1 MFNKSC
7 EIGPI
12 RPPYEAYSL
21 LIRTM
26 RNCPWNRCR
35 FCHVYNGSKFSLR
48 SVEDLKH
55 EIVAFKEIHDSI
67 KLLAARDYN
76 GNLRAASL
84 AVLQAPLSH
93 THQNVALW
101 MSAGAKTVFLQD
113 ANPLVIRTPDLVE
126 VLKFLRQELPSITRV
141 NSFARS
147 HTLAHKPLDEL
158 KQLHEAGLDNVH
170 VGFESGSDTVLKI
183 MDKGVTVAQQID
195 AGRKVRAAGISLSE
209 NVLLGLGGQGLWK
222 EHAVET
228 ARVLNTIKPNDIR
241 ILSLVIYPNLKM
253 CEDIE
258 SGAFIR
264 QTDEGMVEELRVII
278 ENLDCSANLASSHI
292 NNLLQEV
299 DGKLPQDKEN
309 LLNVVRQFQSLTVED
324 RLHFTVGRRV
334 GIYTSVIELED
345 LNKYQAVAEIM
356 ERLRHYN
363 GKIDDDL
370 IHQLR
375 VRFS

>member
-1 MFNKSC
+1 
-7 EIGPI
+7 
-12 RPPYEAYSL
+12 
-21 LIRTM
+21 
-26 RNCPWNRCR
+26 
-35 FCHVYNGSKFSLR
+35 
-48 SVEDLKH
+48 
-55 EIVAFKEIHDSI
+55 
-67 KLLAARDYN
+67 
-76 GNLRAASL
+76 
-84 AVLQAPLSH
+84 
-93 THQNVALW
+93 
-101 MSAGAKTVFLQD
+101 
-113 ANPLVIRTPDLVE
+113 
-126 VLKFLRQELPSITRV
+126 
-141 NSFARS
+141 
-147 HTLAHKPLDEL
+147 
-158 KQLHEAGLDNVH
+158 
-170 VGFESGSDTVLKI
+170 
-183 MDKGVTVAQQID
+183 
-195 AGRKVRAAGISLSE
+195 
-209 NVLLGLGGQGLWK
+209 
-222 EHAVET
+222 
-228 ARVLNTIKPNDIR
+228 
-241 ILSLVIYPNLKM
+241 M

>member
-35 FCHVYNGSKFSLR
+35 FCHAYSGSKFSLR

-55 EIVAFKEIHDSI
+55 EIVTFKEIYDSI
-67 KLLAARDYN
+67 KLLATRDYN

-84 AVLQAPLSH
+84 AVSQAPLNH
-93 THQNVALW
+93 THHNVALW

-141 NSFARS
+141 NSFGRS
-147 HTLAHKPLDEL
+147 HTLARKSLDEL
-158 KQLHEAGLDNVH
+158 KQLHEAGLDNLH

-183 MDKGVTVAQQID
+183 MDKGVTATQQID
-195 AGRKVRAAGISLSE
+195 AGRRVRAAGISLSE
-209 NVLLGLGGQGLWK
+209 NVVLGLGGQGLWK

-228 ARVLNTIKPNDIR
+228 ARVLNAINPDDIR

-253 CEDIE
+253 CEDVE

-278 ENLDCSANLASSHI
+278 ENLDCSANLASYHF

-299 DGKLPQDKEN
+299 EGKLPQDKEN
-309 LLNVVRQFQSLTVED
+309 LLNVIKQFQSLTTED
-324 RLHFTVGRRV
+324 RLHFTVGRRAGV
-334 GIYTSVIELED
+334 YTSVTELED
-345 LNKYQAVAEIM
+345 SHKYQAVAEFM
-356 ERLRHYN
+356 ERLRRQN

-370 IHQLR
+370 IQQLR